1 MEENVNVRKLRT
13 RNNSLQEF
21 VNRHE
26 QSKSSDEKVLRIHWN
41 ENADVFVINLS
52 NSIKEAEEL
61 APTKC
66 NVLKIIARFYDPIG
80 FIQPIIVSLKILFE
94 EICSAN
100 VSWDEKL
107 NGIFTSN
114 WL

>member
-1 MEENVNVRKLRT
+1 MEENFNVRKLRT
-13 RNNSLQEF
+13 RNISLQEF
-21 VNRHE
+21 INRHE

-41 ENADVFVINLS
+41 GNADVFVINLS
-52 NSIKEAEEL
+52 NCIKEAEEL

-66 NVLKIIARFYDPIG
+66 NVFKIIGRFYDPIG
-80 FIQPIIVSLKILFE
+80 YIQPIIVSLKILFE

-107 NGIFTSN
+107 NGTFTSN

>member
-1 MEENVNVRKLRT
+1 MEENFNVRKLRT

-52 NSIKEAEEL
+52 NCIKEAEEL

-66 NVLKIIARFYDPIG
+66 NVFKIIGRFYDPIG
-80 FIQPIIVSLKILFE
+80 YIQPIIISLKILFE

-107 NGIFTSN
+107 NGTFTSN
-114 WL
+114 WS